1 MAAIKNR
8 TPSNRVLLIVLLTDS
23 HCLNDRRSE
32 HKRRSKDTRRERRPT
47 SGNVNR
53 YVVDYLNL
61 LCFAQC
67 QKYST
72 QVIHCAAHIFPSN
85 YKLPI
90 VNISIFQMPHP
101 IRTLKIQLRSEFR
114 NLASRRRQP
123 LHKFIVPKK
132 HAKLHKRS
140 RRTSSVTFS
149 FIMFMFKIWACCHIS
164 FPS

>member
-1 MAAIKNR
+1 MYWTMSPCRSCEWRRISSWR
-8 TPSNRVLLIVLLTDS
+8 GCTTPMSLHLLHSYAGLSVQVAG
-23 HCLNDRRSE
+23 CVE
-32 HKRRSKDTRRERRPT
+32 
-47 SGNVNR
+47 
-53 YVVDYLNL
+53 
-61 LCFAQC
+61 
-67 QKYST
+67 
-72 QVIHCAAHIFPSN
+72 VIHFAAHIIPSN

-101 IRTLKIQLRSEFR
+101 IRNLKIQLRSEFR

-149 FIMFMFKIWACCHIS
+149 FIMFIICLRYEHVATSAFRLSHLN
-164 FPS
+164 FRNP

>member
-1 MAAIKNR
+1 M
-8 TPSNRVLLIVLLTDS
+8 LLIVLLTDS

-61 LCFAQC
+61 LCFAEC
-67 QKYST
+67 LKYST

-101 IRTLKIQLRSEFR
+101 IRDLKIQLRSE
-114 NLASRRRQP
+114 
-123 LHKFIVPKK
+123 LHFEIWPHSDANPCTSSSPK

-149 FIMFMFKIWACCHIS
+149 FIIFIIIIIDYRRLDRLIKETNGWVRE
-164 FPS
+164 